1 MSSLSLSQ
9 DSRDQ
14 LVAQIGQN
22 GTFVHGLHNAQGV
35 IVAVAYVVIE
45 QCDRAVGLE
54 VVLGD
59 SRNSLTLTL
68 ARRDDTAQRAA
79 RFIEEVAAGEPISVP
94 EVDEYLLVSELE
106 ATLREA
112 IRLGRGTYYLPDEQD
127 LGLDLALALRP
138 ASSDLRRSI
147 FYFEM
152 HGRVITLPLL
162 LPTDRQQ
169 AYRLLT
175 DCVRELIA
183 NYRSAA

>member
-14 LVAQIGQN
+14 LVAQVGQN

-45 QCDRAVGLE
+45 QCDRAVGLK

-59 SRNSLTLTL
+59 SRNSLTL

-106 ATLREA
+106 AMLREA
-112 IRLGRGTYYLPDEQD
+112 IRLGHGTYYLPDEQD